1 MSCPTCHSTE
11 WIPAPAQGG
20 SSFFKRLTSLVSSKP
35 AEALAG
41 QRKCKFCG
49 TVYPAPAE
57 PSAEDIEESRIAQRL
72 ARMEQKMSGFQ
83 DSAAPANE
91 ESGETPLHLLAA
103 GIEMRPEKGYKCLK
117 CGHYAYLVPS
127 PDLACPACGR
137 VYAKMEE
144 DAERERKRK
153 LSDD

>member
-1 MSCPTCHSTE
+1 MSCPTCHSNE
-11 WIPAPAQGG
+11 WIPAPADGG
-20 SSFFKRLTSLVSSKP
+20 SFFKRLTSLVSSKP
-35 AEALAG
+35 AETGAG

-49 TVYPAPAE
+49 AVYPAPAE
-57 PSAEDIEESRIAQRL
+57 PDAEDLEEARLAQRIK
-72 ARMEQKMSGFQ
+72 RMEQKMSGFQ
-83 DSAAPANE
+83 DSAAHAIE
-91 ESGETPLHLLAA
+91 EPGETPLHLLAA
-103 GIEMRPEKGYKCLK
+103 NIEMRPEKGFKCLK
-117 CGHYAYLVPS
+117 CGHYAYLVPA

>member
-1 MSCPTCHSTE
+1 
-11 WIPAPAQGG
+11 
-20 SSFFKRLTSLVSSKP
+20 
-35 AEALAG
+35 
-41 QRKCKFCG
+41 
-49 TVYPAPAE
+49 
-57 PSAEDIEESRIAQRL
+57 
-72 ARMEQKMSGFQ
+72 MSGFQ

>member
-1 MSCPTCHSTE
+1 MSCPTCHSNE
-11 WIPAPAQGG
+11 WIPAPPDGG
-20 SSFFKRLTSLVSSKP
+20 SSIFKRLASIVSSKP
-35 AEALAG
+35 ADAGTG

-57 PSAEDIEESRIAQRL
+57 PDPEDLEEARIAARL
-72 ARMEQKMSGFQ
+72 ERMEQKMSGFQ
-83 DSAAPANE
+83 DSAAHDLQ

-103 GIEMRPEKGYKCLK
+103 GLEMRPEKGFKCLK
-117 CGHYAYLVPS
+117 CGHYAYLVPA

-144 DAERERKRK
+144 DAERERQRK
-153 LSDD
+153 LAE